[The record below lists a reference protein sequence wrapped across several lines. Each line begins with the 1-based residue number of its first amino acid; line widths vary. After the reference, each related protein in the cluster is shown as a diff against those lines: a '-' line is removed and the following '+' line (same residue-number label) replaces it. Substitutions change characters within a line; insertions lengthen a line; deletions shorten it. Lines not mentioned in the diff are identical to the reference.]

1 MSEQEVSSNPTSNP
15 SGNAVEIDLKVGWSE
30 WGMQYQRFA
39 ESGERKVV
47 KLLKNDLARCCA
59 SAQALRALHP
69 LLTEEQRTIVSKA
82 LCAELSK
89 WGY

>member
-1 MSEQEVSSNPTSNP
+1 MSEQEVKSTLTGNPAGT
-15 SGNAVEIDLKVGWSE
+15 AFEIDLNVGWSE

-47 KLLKNDLARCCA
+47 KLLKSDLARVCA
-59 SAQALRALHP
+59 SAQTLRALLP
-69 LLTEEQRTIVSKA
+69 LLTEEQRTIASKA
-82 LCAELSK
+82 LSAELLK